1 VTPRGSFELVKWYLD
16 VVEPDGT
23 ATIAYWTSL
32 DWLGLNVTWHNIT
45 RYALGAPPAE
55 RSSLRGV
62 PAPVVADQ
70 HVAWRSERLG
80 VETIHE
86 PSSGGATVDLLDDA
100 KGRIVWECLAPAARA
115 RLDRDGLSTAG
126 TGYAERMTM
135 TVPPWE
141 LPIDELRW
149 GRWIS
154 DDASSSVVWIDW
166 RGALPRRWVVVNG
179 AVQHAAVDVRDD
191 GVDSAAGRLALG
203 APRTLHDRSVGKML
217 RGIGALARIA
227 ARVPMRWHETKW
239 CCRATFTDA
248 ARVSRQGWTIH
259 EIVRFS

>member
-1 VTPRGSFELVKWYLD
+1 MTPSGSFELVKWYLD

-32 DWLGLNVTWHNIT
+32 EWLGLNLTWHNVT

-62 PAPVVADQ
+62 PAPVVVDQ

-86 PSSGGATVDLLDDA
+86 PSSGGATLALLDDA

-126 TGYAERMTM
+126 TGYVERMTM

-166 RGALPRRWVVVNG
+166 RGALPRCWVVVNG
-179 AVQHAAVDVRDD
+179 AVQLAPVDVRDD

-217 RGIGALARIA
+217 RGISALARVA
-227 ARVPMRWHETKW
+227 ARVPLRWHETKW